1 MDELDES
8 GFSMSDV
15 ALDRLL
21 AGGVTLAIEKLKIK
35 GLPIGRYDSET
46 KRAYLEFPDGHR
58 EYVAKNR
65 SESELVQKEE
75 ITEHITNA
83 NNLNADKNS

>member
-1 MDELDES
+1 MDES
-8 GFSMSDV
+8 GFGMSD
-15 ALDRLL
+15 AEMNRLL
-21 AGGVTLAIEKLKIK
+21 SGGVTIAIEKLKIK
-35 GLPIGRYDSET
+35 GIPIGRFDLET